1 MAVFDVTIMDETG
14 RELVSISE
22 FMMTR
27 ITDKEQLNS
36 ENARRTPGA
45 RRTTVW
51 LDDPRVVADEPVV
64 DILKDAIRPAEGLDA
79 FDRILAANGSSQF
92 FVAPQD
98 LTVLLD
104 KLRSPATTSKKANVE
119 SAPSVATAEI
129 EAVLSLHPA
138 VRSAV
143 VLQRRDRPGNIR
155 LVAYVVQDPDAH
167 VTVSELRRY
176 LRGKLPAHMVPSSYV
191 PLDSFPVAS
200 DGSVDRSALPDP
212 FGAEDDYVAPR
223 TETEKLVAEV
233 WRDVLGVER
242 VSVYDN
248 FFDIGG
254 HSLLA
259 VRVVTKIDKKIGV
272 RLNQAIM
279 VLQTLEQISAECDKR
294 LVAGAD
300 GGANATTEATGVGR
314 KLFNALK
321 QKVSA
326 S

>member
-1 MAVFDVTIMDETG
+1 MDETG

-27 ITDKEQLNS
+27 ILDKEQLTS

-51 LDDPRVVADEPVV
+51 LDDPRVVAEEPVV
-64 DILKDAIRPAEGLDA
+64 DILKDAIRPAEGLEVL
-79 FDRILAANGSSQF
+79 DRVLSASGSSQF
-92 FVAPQD
+92 IVAPQD
-98 LTVLLD
+98 LTVLLNR
-104 KLRSPATTSKKANVE
+104 LRAPATIEKRASVA
-119 SAPSVATAEI
+119 SAPTVATAEI

-176 LRGKLPAHMVPSSYV
+176 LRGKLPQHMVPSSYV
-191 PLDSFPVAS
+191 PLDSFPMAA
-200 DGSVDRSALPDP
+200 DGSVDRGALPDP

-223 TETEKLVAEV
+223 TETETLVAEI

-259 VRVVTKIDKKIGV
+259 VRVVTKLDKKIGV

-294 LVAGAD
+294 RAAGAD
-300 GGANATTEATGVGR
+300 SGANATDEASGMGR

-321 QKVSA
+321 QKVVA